1 MKKVF
6 AIFSVFV
13 VLGLFA
19 ACSTSSDP
27 ESEFSEFSM
36 DGDLSW
42 LEGTWELTKWETN
55 NHGIMQDD
63 TDIYDYQLLIING
76 GAKDSE
82 LVEESKDKDDG
93 TVSRHTYTVEGYFM
107 MNSHEKGHSN
117 KVNQS
122 KTQLL
127 LSREFALDEDII
139 FNYTFRKR

>member
-6 AIFSVFV
+6 AMFSVFI
-13 VLGLFA
+13 VLALFT
-19 ACSTSSDP
+19 ACSSSNTPKDG
-27 ESEFSEFSM
+27 FSEFSI

-55 NHGIMQDD
+55 NHGTMQDD
-63 TDIYDYQLLIING
+63 TAIYEYQLLIING
-76 GAKDSE
+76 GTKDSE
-82 LVEESKDKDDG
+82 LIEESKGRNDS
-93 TVSRHTYTVEGYFM
+93 TVSQHSYTVEDYFM
-107 MNSHEKGHSN
+107 MNSHVKGHSN

-127 LSREFALDEDII
+127 LSREYALDEDII